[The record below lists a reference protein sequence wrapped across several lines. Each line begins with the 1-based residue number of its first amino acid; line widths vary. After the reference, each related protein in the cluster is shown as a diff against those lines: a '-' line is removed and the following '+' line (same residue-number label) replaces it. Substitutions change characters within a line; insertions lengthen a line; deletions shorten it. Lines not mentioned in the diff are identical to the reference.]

1 MDLFLSVSLNSQH
14 QTIFFYQNYS
24 IKIIALRWLKTQ
36 YL

>member
-1 MDLFLSVSLNSQH
+1 MDLFLSVSHNSQH

-24 IKIIALRWLKTQ
+24 IKMIKKTQ